1 MSPRITLVLSTVAG
15 LAGVTPALALA
26 VIDGAVLSQKT
37 DTKGSTVKLV
47 PIQSNT
53 KDQTDGIKCAVTTG
67 QQGNV
72 SDPAKPANP
81 TQGRSKAQ
89 LYGPDLPANW
99 QPPTTGS
106 TGSSSSTGSAPNR
119 EVATGNFGRN
129 QELATAGD
137 VIGGVVG
144 SEETIPATTN
154 VYRQQAAT
162 IGQAKT
168 IQGSWDQNSGL
179 RVQNALTWNQS
190 INALNLYVQA
200 LNLANLMRAND
211 MSRAA
216 TALGSA
222 MPAFTAGMGFGGQ
235 PITCAPGQI
244 VNPSAGTA
252 GAPPCLEARSPNTD
266 PATAEAL
273 ARFQAAAKANA
284 VGQ

>member
-1 MSPRITLVLSTVAG
+1 MSARISLVLPT
-15 LAGVTPALALA
+15 LASLASASPAMALA

-99 QPPTTGS
+99 RPTTTGS
-106 TGSSSSTGSAPNR
+106 TGSTQNR

-129 QELATAGD
+129 QELGTAGD
-137 VIGGVVG
+137 VIGGLMG

-190 INALNLYVQA
+190 TNALNLFVQA
-200 LNLANLMRAND
+200 LNLSNLMRANN

-216 TALGSA
+216 SALGSA
-222 MPAFTAGMGFGGQ
+222 MPAITNGTGSDGQ

-244 VNPSAGTA
+244 VNPYAGVA
-252 GAPPCLEARSPNTD
+252 GAAPCIDAQSPNTD
-266 PATAEAL
+266 AATAESL
-273 ARFQAAAKANA
+273 ARFQASAKANA
-284 VGQ
+284 ASQ